1 MSHPNDPRKTEPGR
15 KPAHQ
20 TSESKGP
27 IKKEQVTD
35 AEMRT
40 KDLPRGSEPETR
52 AASSRR

>member
-1 MSHPNDPRKTEPGR
+1 MSHPNDPRKAEPGR
-15 KPAHQ
+15 DPAHQ

-52 AASSRR
+52 AASSHR